1 MSFPQ
6 QDEYWLTTLAF
17 IASHMHPEDILLV
30 PAEFTEKLT
39 HAFDYSYSYST
50 QEKRVQWLV
59 IHKGRIP
66 EINFAFLRKFIETS
80 APVFAN
86 EVFVVFSKHS
96 LSKVKGDSVH
106 LVALQK
112 KLEGF
117 KKTSSFYWFRK
128 AIKNITQI
136 FHASHPTV
144 RAHSSSSMAPY
155 DELEQTTLAIES
167 SKVGSAEYLH
177 HHADYQR
184 KLLANIKRTND
195 QHQPDLNFLNER
207 LLFAADAVR
216 LNIKNLGYEYA
227 RSLRDKLIIP
237 ENLSP
242 QKIGLK
248 SKACQQC
255 DIECVWFLYWCQ
267 QLHTPVVYHR
277 KLWEFCYILQAL
289 YEHDCLTPGRK
300 GLGFGCGEEPLPSL
314 LAAYDIAITATDL
327 DPGESAAQGWI
338 ETNQNMTSLEKI
350 WHPGLCTRE
359 LFDKNVSLQYINMNA
374 IPDHLEGKYN
384 FCWSACALEHLGS
397 IKNGLQFIENSLKTL
412 VPGGISIHT
421 TEFNYV
427 EDEETIDNYGTVLFR
442 KRDFEELFARLTAA
456 NHEVAVLDFSVGS
469 DFLDRFIDLPP
480 YNSKIYAHTQDAHLK
495 LLIDGFASHRL
506 A

>member
-6 QDEYWLTTLAF
+6 QDVYWLNTLAF
-17 IASHMHPEDILLV
+17 IVSHMHPEDILLV

-39 HAFDYSYSYST
+39 HAFDYPYSYHT
-50 QEKRVQWLV
+50 QEKRFQWLI

-66 EINFAFLRKFIETS
+66 EIDNFFLRKFIGQS

-96 LSKVKGDSVH
+96 LPKVQEDSVH
-106 LVALQK
+106 LAALYK
-112 KLEGF
+112 RLEGL
-117 KKTSSFYWFRK
+117 KKISSFYWFSK
-128 AIKNITQI
+128 AIKNLVQI
-136 FHASHPTV
+136 FRSSHSTVRTHAS
-144 RAHSSSSMAPY
+144 SKLAPY
-155 DELEQTTLAIES
+155 DRLEQTTLSIETS
-167 SKVGSAEYLH
+167 I
-177 HHADYQR
+177 
-184 KLLANIKRTND
+184 NRTND
-195 QHQPDLNFLNER
+195 QHQPNLNFWNER
-207 LLFAADAVR
+207 LLFTADAVR

-227 RSLRDKLIIP
+227 RSLRDKLMIP

-248 SKACQQC
+248 SKACQQH
-255 DIECVWFLYWCQ
+255 DIECDWFLYWCQ

-338 ETNQNMTSLEKI
+338 ATNQNMTSLEKI

-359 LFDKNVSLQYINMNA
+359 LFDKNVSLQYVDMNA
-374 IPDHLEGKYN
+374 MPDHLEGKYD

-397 IKNGLQFIENSLKTL
+397 IKNGLQFIKNSLKTL
-412 VPGGISIHT
+412 IPGGLSIHT
-421 TEFNYV
+421 TEFNYL

-442 KRDFEELFARLTAA
+442 KRDFEELSASLTAA
-456 NHEVAVLDFSVGS
+456 NHEVAVLDFSVGA

-495 LLIDGFASHRL
+495 LLIDGFASTSFGLIIRKSK
-506 A
+506 